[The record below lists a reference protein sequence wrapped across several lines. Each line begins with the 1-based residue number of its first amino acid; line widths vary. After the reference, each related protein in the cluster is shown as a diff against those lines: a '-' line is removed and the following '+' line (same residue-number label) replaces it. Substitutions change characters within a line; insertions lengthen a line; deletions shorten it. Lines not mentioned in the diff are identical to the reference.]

1 MSATYDFSNPF
12 LRNMPMVAI
21 VRATSHKNGDATT
34 TPDTECRR
42 VFFRVSNNRTY
53 PAPLGEPEIIPT
65 GKAIDKLFGF
75 DNLLEFNPE
84 EINASRDANPRPRG

>member
-21 VRATSHKNGDATT
+21 VRATSVKNGSVTT
-34 TPDTECRR
+34 TPDTECKR
-42 VFFRVSNNRTY
+42 VFFRVANNRAFPGPT
-53 PAPLGEPEIIPT
+53 GEPEIMQE
-65 GKAIDKLFGF
+65 GKAMDKLYGF

-84 EINASRDANPRPRG
+84 EINAARDANPRPRG